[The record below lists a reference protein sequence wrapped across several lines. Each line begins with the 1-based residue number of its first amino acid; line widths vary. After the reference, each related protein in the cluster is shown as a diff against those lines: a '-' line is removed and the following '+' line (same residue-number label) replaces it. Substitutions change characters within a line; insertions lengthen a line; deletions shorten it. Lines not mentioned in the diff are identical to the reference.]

1 MPSLPKIIMTFLI
14 NLDHL
19 IFQQING
26 LAGKFL
32 FLDAFGI
39 FSAVYLIFIIAAI
52 ALCWCLLKKR
62 YKLLL
67 KILSAVI
74 IGYGINHLIS
84 LWHFRLRPFAGLE
97 VRQLIEK
104 SAAEKSFPSDHT
116 TIAFIIA
123 FLIFGLNKKLG
134 GLLLIFAI
142 LVALS
147 RVFAGVH
154 YPADIAAGI
163 VVAGIV
169 SAIIHYAFRNNL

>member
-1 MPSLPKIIMTFLI
+1 MSFLI

-19 IFQQING
+19 IFQKING

-39 FSAVYLIFIIAAI
+39 FSAVYLIFIIVIIAI
-52 ALCWCLLKKR
+52 CWCLFKKR
-62 YKLLL
+62 YRLLL
-67 KILSAVI
+67 KIFLAAA
-74 IGYGINHLIS
+74 IGYGINHLVS
-84 LWHFRLRPFAGLE
+84 LLHFRWRPFVGLD
-97 VRQLIEK
+97 VKQLIEK
-104 SAAEKSFPSDHT
+104 SPLEKSFPSDHT

-134 GLLLIFAI
+134 SSLLILAI